1 MPDRSPGLETREG
14 QSDNSVPVG
23 IPLAAV
29 IAILFFLVPLSSIL
43 ARKALMWP
51 LRG

>member
-1 MPDRSPGLETREG
+1 MPDRSPGSETREG
-14 QSDNSVPVG
+14 QSGNSVPVG

-29 IAILFFLVPLSSIL
+29 IAMLFLFGSSFFNSGQ
-43 ARKALMWP
+43 KTLMWP